1 VSEKNV
7 GAANWSAPIV
17 GKETEPPASRDGE
30 CSRTFLYLLSSR
42 NIPQFLE
49 RPRFDVAQ
57 RTRTHACAT
66 SPLDIGRSSVSAPN
80 RDRKGAGI
88 FRRFDTSLRR
98 EKGTTFR
105 YISKPPPGQAKE
117 IWAGAPVRAPAPPAS
132 CGSAEPHGR
141 PSRRQDGLR
150 RRAKPYRISWLRR
163 RMLARRLSVP
173 LCVPSANPWLINK
186 PLNRW
191 HSRRRLCAA
200 LHPPLLPNP

>member
-141 PSRRQDGLR
+141 PSRRKDGLR
-150 RRAKPYRISWLRR
+150 RRAKPYRIS
-163 RMLARRLSVP
+163 
-173 LCVPSANPWLINK
+173 WLINK